1 MAIDMSQFDLINI
14 ASRNFIIGSAS
25 VEDLMEFIQNQIKY
39 PFDTSSSNYFKKL
52 KKLVTDKNEMD
63 DYCKK
68 ILEAIEDQYPS
79 IEFNLEDYDKH
90 LANFTEAVYRFFVKS
105 IKKLTYIFLREYIFN
120 NKNRKALVA
129 EYLNTKLPVYP
140 KEQYGKKENYILIAK
155 LSNIVRDIGK
165 EELLLTTFI
174 QYLRK
179 GDDVKLFVD
188 FIDQYIQEG
197 LIFDHGV
204 FEDIMDAFDESDSRN
219 GMINKLQIDITD
231 AIILPCIEDSGMEL
245 ARFGNFDPDDE
256 NDLEDDEDEDADEEE
271 L

>member
-14 ASRNFIIGSAS
+14 ASRNYIIGSAS
-25 VEDLMEFIQNQIKY
+25 AEDLMEFIQNQINT
-39 PFDTSSSNYFKKL
+39 PFDTSSTNYFKKL
-52 KKLVTDKNEMD
+52 KKIVVNKDELD

-68 ILEAIEDQYPS
+68 ILEKIEDRYPN
-79 IEFNLEDYDKH
+79 IEFNLDDYDKH
-90 LANFTEAVYRFFVKS
+90 LSDFTETVYRFFVKS

-120 NKNRKALVA
+120 NKNRKALVS
-129 EYLNTKLPVYP
+129 EYLNTKIPVYP

-155 LSNIVRDIGK
+155 LPNIIKDIGK

-174 QYLRK
+174 HYLRK
-179 GDDVKLFVD
+179 NDDVNLFID
-188 FIDQYIQEG
+188 FIERYIEDG

-204 FEDIMDAFDESDSRN
+204 FDDIMKAFNDSDSRN

-231 AIILPCIEDSGMEL
+231 AIIIPCIEDSGMEM

-256 NDLEDDEDEDADEEE
+256 NDLNDDEDEDETDE
-271 L
+271 